1 MATTQSCEVLAAE
14 SKEKGLDKDVDSKR
28 GGFLFRAI
36 QRHYST
42 KARLKSPEQISRE
55 RDLIPKVLPYNRYQA
70 LPSAVLIQFCCGSLY
85 AWSVFNKPIDTLLST
100 NNMAPI
106 TFYIAVGNFGFSA
119 AVMGPWLERR
129 GPMVACLLGT
139 FLFFLGNL
147 VTALALFVQQ
157 IWLVFIGYGI
167 ISGFGLGLCYISPVS
182 ALQKWFP
189 DKRGLASGFAVCGFG
204 AGSIVIAKVQIPLIE
219 AVGLPLTFVVL
230 GSIYLVLMT
239 LCALVLRTP
248 PPNFTVNEPPASTIP
263 NQATETKVELGNGSG
278 DPIVSS
284 TPQFTLIEALTSND
298 FRFMYLMFLANALF
312 GLVLIS
318 RLSNM
323 IVDIFQQTPDAAAT
337 VVAINGAFN
346 LGGRLC
352 FSIVSDYIG
361 RKNCYVIMLTSQLII
376 LATFSVI
383 ITSKTYWAFLMTMW
397 ILTACYGAGFGVI
410 PAFLT
415 DKFGPMNIGA
425 CHGVILTAWSFAGV
439 VGGLIFSAVFKKSS
453 DGLPA
458 SDPHPYI
465 VNVWWILGVVVLGW
479 IALMFV
485 KPTKR
490 DRWLTEK
497 PIMLFTTILSAVGLS
512 KRSQNFSLRT

>member
-1 MATTQSCEVLAAE
+1 MATSQSSEVLAAQ
-14 SKEKGLDKDVDSKR
+14 SKEAGLDKDGASKR
-28 GGFLFRAI
+28 VGCLSRVI
-36 QRHYST
+36 QTHYNT
-42 KARLKSPEQISRE
+42 TARLKSPEQIARE
-55 RDLIPKVLPYNRYQA
+55 AYLIPRILPFNRWFSMPA
-70 LPSAVLIQFCCGSLY
+70 AIIIQFCCGSLY
-85 AWSVFNKPIDTLLST
+85 SWSIFNKPIDALMST
-100 NNMAPI
+100 QNMAPI
-106 TFYIAVGNFGFSA
+106 TFYIAVGHFGLSA
-119 AVMGPWLERR
+119 AIMGPWLERN
-129 GPMVACLLGT
+129 GPMLACFLGT
-139 FLFFLGNL
+139 SLFFLGNL
-147 VTALALFVQQ
+147 LTALALYLQQ

-204 AGSIVIAKVQIPLIE
+204 AGSIVIAKVQIPLIG

-230 GSIYLVLMT
+230 GSIYFVLMSA
-239 LCALVLRTP
+239 CALVLRTP
-248 PPNFTVNEPPASTIP
+248 PPNFSVNGPPASN
-263 NQATETKVELGNGSG
+263 NQNGVTETKVEIGNGTG
-278 DPIVSS
+278 HLPVSS
-284 TPQFTLIEALTSND
+284 TPEFTLIEALTSND

-318 RLSNM
+318 RLSNL
-323 IVDIFQQTPDAAAT
+323 ITDIFEQSKDSAAT

-346 LGGRLC
+346 LGGRLF
-352 FSIVSDYIG
+352 FSIISDYIG

-383 ITSKTYWAFLMTMW
+383 TTTRTYWAFLMTMW

-415 DKFGPMNIGA
+415 DKFGSSNIGA

-439 VGGLIFSAVFKKSS
+439 VGGLIFSAVFNKTS
-453 DGLPA
+453 DGLLP
-458 SDPHPYI
+458 SDPYPYI
-465 VNVWWILGVVVLGW
+465 VNVWWIFGVVVLGW

-490 DRWLTEK
+490 DSWLIEK
-497 PIMLFTTILSAVGLS
+497 PRMCFTTILSAVGLS
-512 KRSQNFSLRT
+512 KRSQRFSLRT